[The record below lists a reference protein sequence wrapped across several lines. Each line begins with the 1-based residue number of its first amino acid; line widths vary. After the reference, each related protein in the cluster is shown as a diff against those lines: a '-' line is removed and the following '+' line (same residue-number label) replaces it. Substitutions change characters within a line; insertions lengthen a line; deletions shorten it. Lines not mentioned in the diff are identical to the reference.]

1 MSASKSLDRRKFLKS
16 SVTGVAGIFLLG
28 AGGLKQQKT
37 EREKEQKINR
47 RMLGKTG
54 IELPV
59 VSMGVMNADNPNLV
73 RAALDAGI
81 VHLDTAH
88 GYQRGR
94 NEEMI
99 GEVVKGRPRESF
111 VIATKVPGE
120 PRGRGRTLSPE
131 EIGTEFLGK
140 LDISLKRLGLDYVD
154 ILYVHG
160 VRTREAALSPP
171 LLDALAR
178 AKKEGKVRFTGVS
191 THSNEPE
198 VLNAAADSKF
208 YDVVLTAYNFKQ
220 GHLREMQE
228 AIGKAADA
236 GIGIIAMK
244 TLAGGFMDAEKQQP
258 VNPKAA
264 LKWVLQDPHVTT
276 AIPGFTTFDQL
287 QTDISVMED
296 LNLTEPEKKELQ
308 LGAIDGGFYCQGC
321 RQCLGQ
327 CPERLPIPDLMRAH
341 MYTYSYK
348 NFAEA
353 RELLLSLDLPGEPCG
368 DCREC
373 EVKCASGFAVGEKIR
388 DVVRMRDVPG
398 EFFA

>member
-16 SVTGVAGIFLLG
+16 SVTGAAGLFFVG
-28 AGGLKQQKT
+28 AGGLRQQKT
-37 EREKEQKINR
+37 EPEKEQKIIR

-99 GEVVKGRPRESF
+99 GEVVKGRPRDSF

-131 EIGTEFLGK
+131 ESGAEFLGK
-140 LDISLKRLGLDYVD
+140 LDISLRRLGLDYVD

-160 VRTREAALSPP
+160 VRTREAALSPS
-171 LLDALAR
+171 LLDALTR

-228 AIGKAADA
+228 AIGKAAAA

-287 QTDISVMED
+287 QTDISVMEN

-348 NFAEA
+348 NYVEA

-373 EVKCASGFAVGEKIR
+373 EVKCASGFAVGDKIR
-388 DVVRMRDVPG
+388 DVVRLRDVPG